1 MPWLDFCPAQ
11 LDSKVNWLSSTRTRD
26 HQLDE
31 LDRAIRA
38 KIKFRG
44 NATTE
49 QNGLVLSCPLVG
61 NATTGQKR
69 TSVELSPSNFLNM
82 WNLSDPRVVKILKIE
97 IVIDQIYFKNYVGRC
112 SILARYSNL
121 GARYPLVLDAQVLVL
136 ARYPN
141 FMKNHMLVLAR
152 YPNFLMLAH
161 PYFKDDMVLWI

>member
-11 LDSKVNWLSSTRTRD
+11 LDSKVYWLSPTLTRD

-31 LDRAIRA
+31 LDRAIWA
-38 KIKFRG
+38 KIKEIKECFSS
-44 NATTE
+44 E
-49 QNGLVLSCPLVG
+49 IWQLDKNGSVLSCPLVG

-97 IVIDQIYFKNYVGRC
+97 IVIDQFYFKNYVGRC

-161 PYFKDDMVLWI
+161 P